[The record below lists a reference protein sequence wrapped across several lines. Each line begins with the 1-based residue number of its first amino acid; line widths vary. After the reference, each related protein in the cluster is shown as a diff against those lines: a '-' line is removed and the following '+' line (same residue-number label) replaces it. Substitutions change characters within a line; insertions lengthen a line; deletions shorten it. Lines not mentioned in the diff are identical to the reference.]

1 VSPPPV
7 ADGNGDPI
15 ASASDAAG
23 ARRAAQRG
31 MVALES
37 GSIEQARREFE
48 LALSI
53 DRRNVTAMGGMAE
66 VAFERGR
73 MEEVVHFAA
82 KATRYSPKTLKY
94 WILLGDASSRLNR
107 GAEALAA
114 YQRALA
120 LAPGDPSITN
130 RIATARA
137 RMGGGS
143 PPPPR

>member
-1 VSPPPV
+1 
-7 ADGNGDPI
+7 
-15 ASASDAAG
+15 
-23 ARRAAQRG
+23 
-31 MVALES
+31 
-37 GSIEQARREFE
+37 
-48 LALSI
+48 
-53 DRRNVTAMGGMAE
+53 
-66 VAFERGR
+66 